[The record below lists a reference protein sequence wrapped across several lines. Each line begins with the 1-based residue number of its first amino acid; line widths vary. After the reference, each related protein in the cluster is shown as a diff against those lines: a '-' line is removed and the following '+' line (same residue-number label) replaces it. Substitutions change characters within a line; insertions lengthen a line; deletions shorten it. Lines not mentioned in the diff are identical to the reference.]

1 MDAKSELTSAL
12 LAAFPGLEEA
22 RLAEVLAPYQVG
34 REDAGGRS
42 NLRRRI
48 RQFLTAKRIDGLSE
62 KTLKNYS
69 YDLAIFEGQVKK
81 HIAKINT
88 DDIREYIAYLYD
100 ERGNADSSVQTKINT
115 LRSFFSW
122 SRDEGIVK
130 RNPMSKIKSM
140 KLDKKH
146 ARKPL
151 TSEEVERMRDACR
164 TYREK
169 AMLEFFVSSGVRL
182 DEAATIEVDSLNLQD
197 RSVTVHGKGDKSRTV
212 YFSVRAR
219 LMIELYLKDR
229 RGAAP
234 SLPAAGGPTAPSST
248 GPSSGSSRASASGRG
263 STTGSTPTCCATP
276 LPPRPTTRGW
286 TCPSSSG
293 FWATRSWTPRR
304 STPRSAW
311 STYGGSTTSS
321 WPPDRG
327 GAEGRPLL
335 LFRGRRGPASGL
347 KRGGRGECTPL

>member
-1 MDAKSELTSAL
+1 MDAKSELIDAL
-12 LAAFPGLEEA
+12 LAAFPGLEGS

-229 RGAAP
+229 RG
-234 SLPAAGGPTAPSST
+234 
-248 GPSSGSSRASASGRG
+248 GSALFASGRRPYG
-263 STTGSTPTCCATP
+263 AIKHRAIERIIQGIGERAGLNHRVHPHLLRHTFATAAYDKGMDLSILQRLLGHEELDTTQIYAEISVEHI
-276 LPPRPTTRGW
+276 
-286 TCPSSSG
+286 
-293 FWATRSWTPRR
+293 RR
-304 STPRSAW
+304 QYDKFVA
-311 STYGGSTTSS
+311 
-321 WPPDRG
+321 
-327 GAEGRPLL
+327 A
-335 LFRGRRGPASGL
+335 
-347 KRGGRGECTPL
+347 